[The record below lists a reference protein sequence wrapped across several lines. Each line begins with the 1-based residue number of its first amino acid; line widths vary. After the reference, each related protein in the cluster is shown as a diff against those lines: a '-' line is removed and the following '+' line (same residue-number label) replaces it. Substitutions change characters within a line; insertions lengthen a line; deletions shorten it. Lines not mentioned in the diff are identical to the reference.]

1 MSPPVLMP
9 PDWER
14 PFTLHTDAS
23 ERAAGAVLTQVVEG
37 RDMAIGF
44 GSHRWSPAESRRAPT
59 DREVRAAL
67 FGLDHFRVYLLHRPF
82 TLVIDCSA
90 ITWLFTSQH
99 LSSTMYRYALRMMEF
114 SMTLQWRKG
123 TEHTVPDALSR
134 LPQKGPAGPPLDT
147 SFPDDTSSSVGRND
161 EPVGPVLD
169 GVPLQS
175 LAPRVGMD
183 EDPRPVDTSG
193 GDNSP
198 DEEPTLDGVQL
209 AALGATEVNTGP
221 RSGRCSTPWK
231 FRTRWT
237 TNGARPTRKSRTL
250 SRPDARAPPS
260 WGVELVVLC

>member
-1 MSPPVLMP
+1 MQL
-9 PDWER
+9 
-14 PFTLHTDAS
+14 
-23 ERAAGAVLTQVVEG
+23 GQ
-37 RDMAIGF
+37 AIGF

-67 FGLDHFRVYLLHRPF
+67 FGLDHFRVYLQHRPF
-82 TLVIDCSA
+82 TLVTDCSA
-90 ITWLFTSQH
+90 ITWLVTSQH
-99 LSSTMYRYALRMMEF
+99 LSSTTYRYALRMMEF
-114 SMTLQWRKG
+114 SMTLRWRKG

-147 SFPDDTSSSVGRND
+147 SFPDDTSTPVGRTN

-169 GVPLQS
+169 RVPLQS
-175 LAPRVGMD
+175 LAPGVGMD
-183 EDPRPVDTSG
+183 EDPRPVDTCG

-221 RSGRCSTPWK
+221 RSGRCNTPWK

-237 TNGARPTRKSRTL
+237 TNGARTTRKSRTL

-260 WGVELVVLC
+260 WGVEPVVPC